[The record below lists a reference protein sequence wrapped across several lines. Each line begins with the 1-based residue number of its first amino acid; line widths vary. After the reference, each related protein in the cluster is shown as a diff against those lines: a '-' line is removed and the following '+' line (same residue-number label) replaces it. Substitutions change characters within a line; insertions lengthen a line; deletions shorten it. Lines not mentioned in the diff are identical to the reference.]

1 MACILP
7 EMVEPTTQSAE
18 NATIEEA
25 LEHVESSNQVC
36 TPNDVKMQ
44 VATSGYSFQLTL
56 KLSSNFE
63 GLQSMPLCDEWHRLV
78 LYTKSLLTFKWMA
91 KAGRSISNH

>member
-7 EMVEPTTQSAE
+7 ETVEPTTQAAE
-18 NATIEEA
+18 NATIEEG
-25 LEHVESSNQVC
+25 LEQVESESSNQVC

-44 VATSGYSFQLTL
+44 VATSEYSFQLTL
-56 KLSSNFE
+56 KLSPNFE

-78 LYTKSLLTFKWMA
+78 LHSKSLSTEK
-91 KAGRSISNH
+91 